1 MEKSLKTGFAKI
13 FSCYPKSLSCPKFG
27 GAAAPPRPPGP
38 YAYVSVAT
46 YFLYFIAR
54 IAQTPSLY
62 FVNITK
68 VKPS

>member
-13 FSCYPKSLSCPKFG
+13 FSCYPKSLSCPKLG
-27 GAAAPPRPPGP
+27 GLQPPSAPRP
-38 YAYVSVAT
+38 VRLCFLAT
-46 YFLYFIAR
+46 YFLYFITR

-68 VKPS
+68 VKPP

>member
-27 GAAAPPRPPGP
+27 EAAAPLGPP
-38 YAYVSVAT
+38 ARTRICFLAT

-68 VKPS
+68 VKPP